1 MFAFYTIFMR
11 NIEQASNELEIC
23 VDNIDAG
30 VLIKESSLPI
40 VHEINPHHVVELNV
54 SLVENVADLNDI
66 AAKLIKNLS
75 DFAEN
80 LDGEVYGGSSVLED
94 VSDVEPRRYRT
105 TSLSE
110 SCARGFLDIT
120 SQQIVLGVNDEELGF
135 ELFNYL
141 RNINPV
147 FLALSASSPYAVKNG
162 VLEDVRV
169 LSRRIFQYEK
179 ICRFFPSNMW
189 RDVPE
194 ITSLEE
200 YFSHLQRISDE
211 VNRRYSSGEL
221 DCNDKEAAK
230 FLPFDR
236 LEPHQIYWPIRLRPD
251 HRNIETGGKSV
262 FSLEIRIPDMPTT
275 VQRIQMINSFVM
287 GIAYFVADHGSAN
300 LQKPFNGSY
309 EDLRIAAKNGL
320 RGEINNIKIAKVTD
334 FLTGIAIGGLE
345 ERSFF
350 KEANLLGKMIEK
362 ILVDGNDAELIRE
375 LNPQSVKELK
385 NYLITRFIEGE
396 K

>member
-1 MFAFYTIFMR
+1 MNKR
-11 NIEQASNELEIC
+11 NIEQISNELEIC
-23 VDNIDAG
+23 VNNIDAG
-30 VLIKESSLPI
+30 VLIKKNSLPI

-54 SLVENVADLNDI
+54 SLAENIADLNEI

-75 DFAEN
+75 DFAED

-110 SCARGFLDIT
+110 SCAKGFLDIT
-120 SQQIVLGVNDEELGF
+120 SQQIVLGINDKELGF

-147 FLALSASSPYAVKNG
+147 FLALSASSPYIVKNG
-162 VLEDVRV
+162 VLESTGA
-169 LSRRIFQYEK
+169 LSRRIFQYENLCK
-179 ICRFFPSNMW
+179 YFPSNMW

-194 ITSLEE
+194 INSLEE
-200 YFSHLQRISDE
+200 YFSYLQKISDE
-211 VNRRYSSGEL
+211 VNRRYSSDEL
-221 DCNDKEAAK
+221 DCNHTEVAK

-262 FSLEIRIPDMPTT
+262 FSLEVRIPDMPTT
-275 VQRIQMINSFVM
+275 VQRIQMINSFVT
-287 GIAYFVADHGSAN
+287 GIAYFIADNGSEN
-300 LQKPFNGSY
+300 LQKPFNESY
-309 EDLRIAAKNGL
+309 EDLRIAAKKGL
-320 RGEINNIKIAKVTD
+320 QGKINNSEISKVTD

-345 ERSFF
+345 ERSYF
-350 KEANLLGKMIEK
+350 KEANFLGEMVEK
-362 ILVDGNDAELIRE
+362 VLTDGNDAELILE
-375 LNPQSVKELK
+375 LNPKSVEEFKS
-385 NYLITRFIEGE
+385 YLVTRFSEGE